1 MKVNLF
7 IVGFPKAGTTTL
19 FNILMRSKEVT
30 ASRVKEPHHF
40 LPEKVL
46 NQIPQKKRKFL
57 NRLGDPGR
65 SAHLA
70 LVEGRKE
77 YKDLFTKTGNSGSK
91 YFMEASSG
99 YCIYEES
106 LQAIRAYND
115 NAKIICIVRH
125 PVDRVLSHYRMDNG
139 HSKKMMSRSLEFIK
153 KDFVSNRKGWM
164 LSNLYIEF
172 SQIRRCVEH
181 LHSIF
186 EPENVL
192 ILNFSDLE
200 NQDRI
205 KEALNDFLTLDLHIE
220 EKIKKNITQPLKLK
234 LLRRY
239 LRYYF
244 GQNTRK
250 TLKKLFYRKDA
261 KKLDFQ
267 NGTTQ
272 WLSQILNEEIRFYRK
287 IFPDAED

>member
-7 IVGFPKAGTTTL
+7 IVGFPKAGTTTI

-77 YKDLFTKTGNSGSK
+77 YKDLFTKSANSGSK

-125 PVDRVLSHYRMDNG
+125 PVDRVLSHYKMDNG
-139 HSKKMMSRSLEFIK
+139 HSKKRMSKSLRYIK
-153 KDFVSNRKGWM
+153 RDFESNVKGWM
-164 LSNLYIEF
+164 LSNMYVEYSKLRKSVESIKNIYKQENILFIDFKDFKDQTKITQALSEF
-172 SQIRRCVEH
+172 LKIDLDKDEIVIKNRSNPRGWKFIRRH
-181 LHSIF
+181 F
-186 EPENVL
+186 
-192 ILNFSDLE
+192 
-200 NQDRI
+200 
-205 KEALNDFLTLDLHIE
+205 
-220 EKIKKNITQPLKLK
+220 
-234 LLRRY
+234 RY
-239 LRYYF
+239 FF
-244 GQNTRK
+244 GRK
-250 TLKKLFYRKDA
+250 TRYVFKTIFFSRDPKLFKY
-261 KKLDFQ
+261 Q
-267 NGTTQ
+267 QGTSE
-272 WLSQILNEEIRFYRK
+272 WLSQILKEEVEFYK
-287 IFPDAED
+287 LLFTDV